1 MWSSCNV
8 CSILPPRY
16 TGALSDFRAEF
27 LVFTIL
33 ILIIWGCSPK
43 SPLFEYKID
52 IILRNR
58 HWHRFRTFIVV
69 YFIFCFRKKIFFQS
83 QQYNIGFSWKHF
95 LRFFDFFQNEPQI
108 FLPEEILSLKSSI
121 LPIAMKVRSKDAA
134 DTPASFALL
143 FVQNYAI
150 LDLSDKISSGR
161 WWIPK
166 CSFFTA
172 LKSDN
177 APGNTWCICTCTHTC
192 VYMWTFM

>member
-1 MWSSCNV
+1 M
-8 CSILPPRY
+8 
-16 TGALSDFRAEF
+16 
-27 LVFTIL
+27 
-33 ILIIWGCSPK
+33 
-43 SPLFEYKID
+43 FEHKTD

-58 HWHRFRTFIVV
+58 HWHRFRSLIVV

-83 QQYNIGFSWKHF
+83 QQYNIGFFWKHF

-134 DTPASFALL
+134 DPASFALL

-177 APGNTWCICTCTHTC
+177 APWRRVC
-192 VYMWTFM
+192 FLE

>member
-1 MWSSCNV
+1 M
-8 CSILPPRY
+8 
-16 TGALSDFRAEF
+16 
-27 LVFTIL
+27 
-33 ILIIWGCSPK
+33 
-43 SPLFEYKID
+43 FEHKTD

-58 HWHRFRTFIVV
+58 HWHRFRSFIVV

-83 QQYNIGFSWKHF
+83 QQYNIGFFWKHF

-108 FLPEEILSLKSSI
+108 FPPAEILSPKSSI
-121 LPIAMKVRSKDAA
+121 LPIAMKVRSKDADA
-134 DTPASFALL
+134 ASASFALL

-177 APGNTWCICTCTHTC
+177 AHVYTCSCVVSLATSALILLVFLQFTLHHHTTLLTT
-192 VYMWTFM
+192 TFL